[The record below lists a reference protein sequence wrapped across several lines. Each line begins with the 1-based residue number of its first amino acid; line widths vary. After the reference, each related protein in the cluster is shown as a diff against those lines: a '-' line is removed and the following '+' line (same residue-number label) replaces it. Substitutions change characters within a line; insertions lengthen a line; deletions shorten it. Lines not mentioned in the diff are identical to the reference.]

1 MYTLLKPF
9 IIREELLKRGVRI
22 FNLLEFSQ
30 IFTIPKLKTKR
41 YLGKWVNEGFL
52 VRLRQ
57 GLYAIKS
64 DLPSEE
70 EIANRLYQ
78 PSYLSFEYALAF
90 YNILPEMTYIITSAT
105 TKSTRNFNMGP
116 KTFTYL
122 TIKQKAYT
130 GYGITKIGE
139 RSFLIAEPEKALVD
153 YLYFVAL
160 SKKPIN
166 ERLNLENLNKE
177 KVVEFAKLYNRPKLN
192 KLIKEQ
198 L

>member
-9 IIREELLKRGVRI
+9 TVREELLKKGVRI
-22 FNLLEFSQ
+22 FTPSEFSLV
-30 IFTIPKLKTKR
+30 FTIPGYKTKR
-41 YLGKWVNEGFL
+41 YLSKWVREAFL

-57 GLYAIKS
+57 GLYALKS

-90 YNILPEMTYIITSAT
+90 YNILPEMPYIVTSAT
-105 TKSTRNFNMGP
+105 TKTTRNYNLDS
-116 KTFTYL
+116 KTFAYLKIKKKTY
-122 TIKQKAYT
+122 I

-139 RSFLIAEPEKALVD
+139 KSFLIADPEKALVD
-153 YLYFVAL
+153 YFYFVAL
-160 SKKPIN
+160 GKKPIN
-166 ERLNLENLNKE
+166 ERLNLKNLNKE
-177 KVVEFAKLYNRPKLN
+177 KIIEFAKLYDRPKLN
-192 KLIKEQ
+192 KLIREY

>member
-105 TKSTRNFNMGP
+105 TKSTRNFNMGS
-116 KTFTYL
+116 KAFTYL